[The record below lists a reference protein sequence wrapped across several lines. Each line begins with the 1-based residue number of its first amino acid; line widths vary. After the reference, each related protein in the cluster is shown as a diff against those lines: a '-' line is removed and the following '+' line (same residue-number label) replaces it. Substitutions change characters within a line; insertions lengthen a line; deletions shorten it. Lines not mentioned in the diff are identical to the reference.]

1 MSSPSMAFLV
11 VQGTRQIT
19 NTHTQDQTKNQ
30 SAAQKMNIFIK
41 DSLFSLMSF
50 LKTPHSDNSMIIQ
63 VGPKNA
69 QLRLSSLIQRLCG
82 SWNFQYWI
90 IWDCGKMVKWELNP
104 IWAIL
109 GSLMGIQ
116 PVKWSNPIRHRLDS
130 CKPLSTRVKC
140 PLVNLVSNTPC
151 VFHP

>member
-1 MSSPSMAFLV
+1 MAENKEMSSPRMAFLV

-30 SAAQKMNIFIK
+30 NAAQKMNIFIK

-50 LKTPHSDNSMIIQ
+50 LKTPHSDKSMIIQ

-82 SWNFQYWI
+82 S
-90 IWDCGKMVKWELNP
+90 
-104 IWAIL
+104 
-109 GSLMGIQ
+109 
-116 PVKWSNPIRHRLDS
+116 
-130 CKPLSTRVKC
+130 
-140 PLVNLVSNTPC
+140 
-151 VFHP
+151 